1 MFLSDLKVSD
11 KAVIRG
17 FQGESILQER
27 LMELGVVPGTAVLL
41 KRFAPL
47 GDPMEIIVRGYSL
60 SIRKE
65 DAKQILV
72 EPLL

>member
-1 MFLSDLKVSD
+1 MISIGSPNGAKRLSKS
-11 KAVIRG
+11 
-17 FQGESILQER
+17 
-27 LMELGVVPGTAVLL
+27 VVPGTTVLL

-72 EPLL
+72 ERLS